1 MRERKSVCVCYE
13 SIAHPPSFVT
23 SIFPHF
29 VRTSWLKMWTVMR
42 PGDGAGAVERV
53 GGGVVVVV
61 VGRADDASPLP
72 TRLHVRARL

>member
-1 MRERKSVCVCYE
+1 
-13 SIAHPPSFVT
+13 
-23 SIFPHF
+23 
-29 VRTSWLKMWTVMR
+29 MR
-42 PGDGAGAVERV
+42 PGDGAVERV